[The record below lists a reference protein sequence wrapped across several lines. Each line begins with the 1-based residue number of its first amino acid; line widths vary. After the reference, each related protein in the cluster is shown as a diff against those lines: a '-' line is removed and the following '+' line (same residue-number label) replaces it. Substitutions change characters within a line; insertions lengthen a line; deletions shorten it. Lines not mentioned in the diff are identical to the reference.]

1 MTTRQ
6 VSLLVWTVLGVAL
19 AACEV
24 AAIQTRGAI
33 PRLATVVRRVIANPV
48 GRAVL
53 LLGWMW
59 QGWHQ
64 FVH

>member
-6 VSLLVWTVLGVAL
+6 ISLLVWSLVGITLV
-19 AACEV
+19 ACEV
-24 AAIQTRGAI
+24 AAILTRGAV
-33 PRLATVVRRVIANPV
+33 PRFGTVVRRVVANPAA
-48 GRAVL
+48 RTVL

-64 FVH
+64 FVR

>member
-6 VSLLVWTVLGVAL
+6 VSLLVWSVVGVGL
-19 AACEV
+19 VACEV
-24 AAIQTRGAI
+24 AAVLTRGAV
-33 PRLATVVRRVIANPV
+33 PRLATVVRRVVANPLA
-48 GRAVL
+48 RIVL

-64 FVH
+64 FVR